1 MIASVVSCR
10 NLKPIPVTTIYVFMQ
25 EIIDIEGAASDFR
38 QRPFQIFRN
47 QHNVCPKQ
55 AGTVLPGVTRAPNTK
70 IDTTT

>member
-1 MIASVVSCR
+1 
-10 NLKPIPVTTIYVFMQ
+10 MQ